1 MHIISKYHIN
11 YSRVSFFGLSLHLIW
26 SCTRFFPNTNTTL
39 QLHASQMSTLLIV
52 KTQHVFFHSAAIFKE
67 PSISFI
73 EFLII
78 TIKQH
83 THTHTVGLEC
93 ITKLSTPLFFII
105 SLLLSCHLATAH
117 CAYLA
122 SNKLSLLNIQKRQH

>member
-11 YSRVSFFGLSLHLIW
+11 YSRVSFLGLSLHLIW
-26 SCTRFFPNTNTTL
+26 SYTRFFPNTNTTL
-39 QLHASQMSTLLIV
+39 QLRASQMSTLLII
-52 KTQHVFFHSAAIFKE
+52 KTQHVLFHSAAIFKE

-73 EFLII
+73 EVFLII
-78 TIKQH
+78 TIKLH
-83 THTHTVGLEC
+83 THTDGLEC
-93 ITKLSTPLFFII
+93 MTNLSTPLFFII

-122 SNKLSLLNIQKRQH
+122 SNKLSLLNIQKCQH